1 MFYSIKF
8 RTESQHAWKNL
19 NEEMNKIIVE
29 SGVKD
34 GICCIFNPHS
44 TAGLFINSYLDPKT
58 PEDIFDAIRTL
69 VPIKVDFHHQFDTP
83 SDAAAHIKSCLLGN
97 SETVFIENGE
107 IKLGG
112 SQGIIFAEF
121 DGPRN
126 REVWIKIIKA

>member
-1 MFYSIKF
+1 MFYKIPF
-8 RTESQHAWKNL
+8 RTEAQHTWRNL
-19 NEEMNKIIVE
+19 NDDINKIIAE
-29 SGVKD
+29 SGISD

-58 PEDIFDAIRTL
+58 PEDILDTIKIL
-69 VPIKVDFHHQFDTP
+69 VPIKVDYHHQFDTP
-83 SDAAAHIKSCLLGN
+83 SDAAAHIKSCFMGN
-97 SETVFIENGE
+97 SETVFIEGGK

-126 REVWIKIIKA
+126 REVWVKIIKA